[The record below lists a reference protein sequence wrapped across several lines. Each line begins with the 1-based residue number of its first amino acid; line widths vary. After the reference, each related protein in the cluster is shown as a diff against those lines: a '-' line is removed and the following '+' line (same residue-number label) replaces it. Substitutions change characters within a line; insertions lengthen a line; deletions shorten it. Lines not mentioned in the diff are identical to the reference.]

1 MRKLFSLLLAL
12 TTFSGLAAPVAN
24 AEEKIHVGFV
34 FVDPITG
41 KNVGSGSQISLFQVN
56 RNDRQ
61 QSDTN
66 KDGIASFDIS
76 PTEYILSSSCKSCR
90 GSDYFSY
97 SGTQYLISPQS
108 DGKVKILSA
117 ADDTVTQ
124 DSYGNFII
132 SIVVKRKVTGTDPWQ
147 VMTHQPNFNNGGPE
161 HVYLMTNGKVLM
173 QSRGPQG
180 FDSWWLLTPDK
191 NGSYLNGSWSQPA
204 QPPAGYNPQ
213 NMNGAVLHSGNF
225 MVVGG
230 EQNTNASGVMEE
242 NTNQS
247 YIYNPQKNVWT
258 YVAPPNNGSGE
269 WATIGA
275 SPFVELANGLVM
287 VGRNGSTNQAGLAAM
302 LYDESKDTWTLT
314 GVNKTTSNNEEGYTL
329 LANDKVLSICN
340 CDDANSGIA
349 EAYDPATGL
358 WVQTARSQV
367 ALGHGEIGP
376 AITIP
381 NGKVLAM
388 GATGHNALYDPAI
401 DAWTPVPDF
410 PQLKNGLQEAAADN
424 EAVVLPTGNVLVIT
438 SVFTCSTNNCF
449 WMAPARWFEYDVQSN
464 TWLSVVDDPGIPS
477 SSNIANGVQTVALP
491 NGQVMVTGAGQI
503 EFYAYSG
510 PTNSRWVPVV
520 ESVSS
525 NELIPAKTYSL
536 SGKQLAGLTQG
547 SHWGDE
553 QQNATNYGLVQITN
567 KATNHISYARSFDFS
582 NTSIG
587 ANAPSS
593 LKFTVDSSIENGPS
607 TLRVIASGFAS
618 APIDVSILGG
628 TALPITTA
636 LKKQR
641 TDSRMQIR
649 RMYAVIAIE

>member
-1 MRKLFSLLLAL
+1 MKKAFSFLLASIAFCGL
-12 TTFSGLAAPVAN
+12 TAPVAI
-24 AEEKIHVGFV
+24 AEEKIHVSFV
-34 FVDPITG
+34 MVDPTTG
-41 KNVGSGSQISLFQVN
+41 KNVGSGSEISLFQVN
-56 RNDRQ
+56 RNDHQ
-61 QSDTN
+61 QGVTN
-66 KDGIASFDIS
+66 EVGAATFNIA
-76 PTEYILSSSCKSCR
+76 PTDYILSSSCKSCR

-97 SGTQYLISPQS
+97 TGTQYLISPQS

-117 ADDTVTQ
+117 ADDIVTQ
-124 DSYGNFII
+124 DSSGNFII
-132 SIVVKRKVTGTDPWQ
+132 SIVVRRKVVGTDPWQ

-161 HVYLMTNGKVLM
+161 HVYVMTNGKVLM
-173 QSRGPQG
+173 QSRDSEG

-191 NGSYLNGSWSQPA
+191 NGSYLNGSWSQPT

-225 MVVGG
+225 IVVGG

-247 YIYNPQKNVWT
+247 YIFNPQKNVWT
-258 YVAPPNNGSGE
+258 SVVPPNDGKGE

-275 SPFVELANGLVM
+275 APFVELANGLVM
-287 VGRNGSTNQAGLAAM
+287 VGRNGSTNQTGLAAM

-349 EAYDPATGL
+349 EAYDPAIGL
-358 WVQTARSQV
+358 WAQTARSQV

-388 GATGHNALYDPAI
+388 GATGHNALYDPVS
-401 DAWTPVPDF
+401 DVWTPVPDF

-438 SVFTCSTNNCF
+438 SVFTCSTNNCY

-464 TWLSVVDDPGIPS
+464 SWLSVVDDPGIPS
-477 SSNIANGVQTVALP
+477 SSNIANGVQAVALP

-503 EFYAYSG
+503 EFYAHSG
-510 PTNSRWVPVV
+510 LTNSGWVPVV
-520 ESVSS
+520 DSVSS
-525 NELIPAKTYSL
+525 NEFIPGNTYTL
-536 SGKQLAGLTQG
+536 SGKQLSGLTQG

-582 NTSIG
+582 NSSIG
-587 ANAPSS
+587 ANNPSS
-593 LKFTVDSSIENGPS
+593 LKFTVEPSIETGPS
-607 TLRVIASGFAS
+607 SLRVIASGFAS
-618 APIDVSILGG
+618 SPIDVYILEG
-628 TALPITTA
+628 TVFPTLAVS
-636 LKKQR
+636 KKQR
-641 TDSRMQIR
+641 AYSLGQLR
-649 RMYAVIAIE
+649 RMNAVFALE

>member
-1 MRKLFSLLLAL
+1 
-12 TTFSGLAAPVAN
+12 
-24 AEEKIHVGFV
+24 
-34 FVDPITG
+34 
-41 KNVGSGSQISLFQVN
+41 
-56 RNDRQ
+56 
-61 QSDTN
+61 
-66 KDGIASFDIS
+66 
-76 PTEYILSSSCKSCR
+76 
-90 GSDYFSY
+90 
-97 SGTQYLISPQS
+97 
-108 DGKVKILSA
+108 
-117 ADDTVTQ
+117 
-124 DSYGNFII
+124 
-132 SIVVKRKVTGTDPWQ
+132 
-147 VMTHQPNFNNGGPE
+147 
-161 HVYLMTNGKVLM
+161 M

-247 YIYNPQKNVWT
+247 YIYNPQKNIWT
-258 YVAPPNNGSGE
+258 YIAPPNNGSGE

-275 SPFVELANGLVM
+275 SPFVELANGSVM

-314 GVNKTTSNNEEGYTL
+314 GENKTTSNNEEGYTL

-607 TLRVIASGFAS
+607 SLRVIASGFAS